1 MLGNIKAAFGQ
12 ALGRELLEFSC
23 AYPPEPEAGMGKGK
37 GEGEK
42 EGQAGRPDDDGVGEG
57 EGAEGPFRFRAS
69 GWVSNANYHVKK
81 GVFMLFI
88 NNRLVRSV
96 AHTCMVDC
104 LLARR
109 GSPTRRCF
117 LTYFIY
123 TTRPTNQ
130 VESTAIRRAVESV
143 YAPVLPANTHPFVYL
158 SIELPPPHV
167 DVNVHPTKREVSSE
181 APHPM
186 GAVHHPCPHHP
197 KRQPNPTPP
206 GAIPA
211 RGPAARRAG
220 HGGRPAAR
228 GGQRL
233 ADILRQGPGG
243 GAGGAGRA
251 HGHDA
256 GGFQLKVSCVD
267 RDR

>member
-23 AYPPEPEAGMGKGK
+23 AYPPEPEAGKEKGE

-42 EGQAGRPDDDGVGEG
+42 EGQAGRPDDDGVGDGDG
-57 EGAEGPFRFRAS
+57 EGAEGPFRFRVR

-81 GVFMLFI
+81 GIFMLFI

-96 AHTCMVDC
+96 AHMHGG
-104 LLARR
+104 LLAGEARVTNPSALPHVFYIHTLR
-109 GSPTRRCF
+109 D
-117 LTYFIY
+117 
-123 TTRPTNQ
+123 RPTHQ

-167 DVNVHPTKREVSSE
+167 DVNVHPTKREVRSE

-186 GAVHHPCPHHP
+186 GVCDPPPSRPNHPTH
-197 KRQPNPTPP
+197 QPNPT
-206 GAIPA
+206 
-211 RGPAARRAG
+211 
-220 HGGRPAAR
+220 
-228 GGQRL
+228 
-233 ADILRQGPGG
+233 
-243 GAGGAGRA
+243 
-251 HGHDA
+251 
-256 GGFQLKVSCVD
+256 
-267 RDR
+267 